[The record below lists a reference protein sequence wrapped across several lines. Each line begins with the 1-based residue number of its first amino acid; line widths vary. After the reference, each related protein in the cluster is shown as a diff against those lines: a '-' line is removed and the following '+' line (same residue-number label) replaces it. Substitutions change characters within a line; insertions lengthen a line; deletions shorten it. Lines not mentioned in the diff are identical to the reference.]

1 MNKQQVLEVM
11 TSLGSPEDVACCARL
26 LDYLE
31 VNPKRIYYYS
41 DFVDAVADLK
51 LYDPLQVVQRSLN
64 IFKSKKFDIIRQ
76 EYRYL
81 DDDGVVYPVSV
92 EELQTAYLDGALF
105 LDWRNVADPE
115 FAAKV
120 YIVFLAGSGGA
131 V

>member
-1 MNKQQVLEVM
+1 MNKQQVIHIM
-11 TSLGSPEDVACCARL
+11 TSLGSSEDVACCARL

-31 VNPKRIYYYS
+31 SKSKRIYYYS
-41 DFVDAVADLK
+41 DFVEAVAELE
-51 LYDPLQVVQRSLN
+51 LSDPLQVVQRSLN
-64 IFKSKKFDIIRQ
+64 IFKSKKIDLIRQ

-92 EELQTAYLDGALF
+92 DDLQAAYSDGSLF
-105 LDWRNVADPE
+105 LEWRNVADPG
-115 FAAKV
+115 FATKV